1 VERRGRAAM
10 SAAAD
15 GVHASR
21 APLHRPPYLPP
32 AISSTAAT
40 LALTLAI
47 PGGFFPNPTA
57 ADVGGEEEGKEVG

>member
-1 VERRGRAAM
+1 M

-21 APLHRPPYLPP
+21 APSHRPPYLPP

-47 PGGFFPNPTA
+47 PGEFFPNPTA
-57 ADVGGEEEGKEVG
+57 ADVGEEEEGKEVG